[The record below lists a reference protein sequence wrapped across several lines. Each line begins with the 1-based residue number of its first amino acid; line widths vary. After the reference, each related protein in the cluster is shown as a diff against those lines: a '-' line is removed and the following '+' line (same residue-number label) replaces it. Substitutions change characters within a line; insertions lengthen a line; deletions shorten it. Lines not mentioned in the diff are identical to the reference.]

1 MRIDMIHRAALVTVA
16 ALAVGLAPNA
26 SGSAE
31 RSVPIR
37 IGVGIGPIKLGM
49 GGQQVRRLLGRP
61 RTVVERRVVLRQP
74 YVELEYGYGA
84 YSVGLLG
91 RRGQRRVVLIATGL
105 VRHKTPE
112 GVGVGTTERAFFR
125 RMRGRGVRQRDCYP
139 QRGATHWLLRRGRT
153 ETIFIPQPTV
163 RVGETREIVSVE
175 VRTYPTTNCAF

>member
-1 MRIDMIHRAALVTVA
+1 MRLDMIHRAALLTVVV
-16 ALAVGLAPNA
+16 LAVGLAPTA

-31 RSVPIR
+31 RSAPIR

-49 GGQQVRRLLGRP
+49 SGQQVRQLLGRP

-74 YVELEYGYGA
+74 YIELEYGYGA

-91 RRGQRRVVLIATGL
+91 RKGQRRVVLIATGL

-125 RMRGRGVRQRDCYP
+125 RMRGRGVRERHCSP
-139 QRGATHWLLRRGRT
+139 QTPQTHWLLRRGRT
-153 ETIFIPQPTV
+153 ETIFFPQPTV
-163 RVGETREIVSVE
+163 TVGEMREIVSVE